1 MRSESGSNRDFDF
14 ATGAQAMKHRRMIVI
29 VCLMTLMIAACTAR
43 HEAAGNNDSAGAAQ
57 ATDQKPAVAAA
68 TADAPILD
76 ACALISQADA
86 DAVLGTPGKL
96 SAHVEDNEFTS
107 HCSYESVD
115 ASNGP
120 NTLGVTISTGLDA
133 TSAKSGFEREK
144 KMYSDVAQYDSQV
157 LPGIGEDAF
166 LAENRSPQG
175 ADSGVQQQILGLAKG
190 SKEIKII
197 VSYFGKQRSTDA
209 VKALAKNLADKI

>member
-1 MRSESGSNRDFDF
+1 
-14 ATGAQAMKHRRMIVI
+14 MKHPRMIVI
-29 VCLMTLMIAACTAR
+29 VCLMTLMIAACTGKQ
-43 HEAAGNNDSAGAAQ
+43 EAAGKNDSAGAAQ
-57 ATDQKPAVAAA
+57 ATDQKPAAAAA

-115 ASNGP
+115 ASHGP
-120 NTLGVTISTGLDA
+120 NTLGITISTDLDA
-133 TSAKSGFEREK
+133 TSAKSGFASEK
-144 KMYSDVAQYDSQV
+144 KMHSDVAQYDSQA
-157 LPGIGEDAF
+157 LTGIGEDAF
-166 LAENRSPQG
+166 LAVSKSPQG
-175 ADSGVQQQILGLAKG
+175 ADSGVHQQILELVKG
-190 SKEIKII
+190 SKGIKII

-209 VKALAKNLADKI
+209 VKALAKSLADKI

>member
-1 MRSESGSNRDFDF
+1 
-14 ATGAQAMKHRRMIVI
+14 MKHPRMIVI
-29 VCLMTLMIAACTAR
+29 VCLMTSMIAACAGK
-43 HEAAGNNDSAGAAQ
+43 HEAAANNDSAGAAQ

-86 DAVLGTPGKL
+86 DAVLGTPSKL
-96 SAHVEDNEFTS
+96 SAHVEDNEFAS

-120 NTLGVTISTGLDA
+120 NTLGVTISTDLDA
-133 TSAKSGFEREK
+133 ASAKTSFEREK
-144 KMYSDVAQYDSQV
+144 KMHSDVAQFDSQV

-166 LAENRSPQG
+166 LAEPKSPQG
-175 ADSGVQQQILGLAKG
+175 SDSGVQQQILELVKG
-190 SKEIKII
+190 SKRIKII
-197 VSYFGKQRSTDA
+197 VSYFGKQRSADA